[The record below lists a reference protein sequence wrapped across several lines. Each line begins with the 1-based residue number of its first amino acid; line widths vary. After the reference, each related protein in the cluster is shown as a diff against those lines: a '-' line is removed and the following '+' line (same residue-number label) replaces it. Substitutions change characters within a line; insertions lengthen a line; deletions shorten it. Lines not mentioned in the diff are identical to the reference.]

1 MIKEETY
8 SIVIC
13 FNQGHVE
20 YLILLICLEKKTFNL
35 IPQHYLQIV
44 LYLKD
49 EVRICKVVYDTEI
62 GAKYG
67 GQPLWHH
74 VSCFA
79 KQRNELLFF
88 AGGESIPG
96 FDTLKKEDQ
105 KIVKT
110 EIK

>member
-1 MIKEETY
+1 M
-8 SIVIC
+8 
-13 FNQGHVE
+13 
-20 YLILLICLEKKTFNL
+20 
-35 IPQHYLQIV
+35 
-44 LYLKD
+44 
-49 EVRICKVVYDTEI
+49 YDTEV
-62 GAKYG
+62 GAKFG

-79 KQRNELLFF
+79 KERNELLFF

-96 FDTLKKEDQ
+96 FETLKKEDQ